1 MSQSETNSPP
11 ENSIRKFMDRY
22 AKTGDLRAAA
32 KAAKISLEVHHQ
44 MLETSD
50 SYRKSFRAAQQQ
62 VVDLLETAVF
72 RRALDGSDELLVFL
86 LRAWL
91 PERYREH
98 TMVEH
103 SGTIVLSESEASS
116 TRGTVARLIPI
127 KKEQL
132 Q

>member
-1 MSQSETNSPP
+1 MSKLETNSPP
-11 ENSIRKFMDRY
+11 ENSIRKFMDAY

-32 KAAKISLEVHHQ
+32 KAAKISLEAHHQ

-103 SGTIVLSESEASS
+103 SGTIVLSESETSS
-116 TRGTVARLIPI
+116 TRGTVARLIAI
-127 KKEQL
+127 KKEQV